1 MAQNVLNFMQF
12 FAKFG
17 KVICWRPPGGLVPP
31 PTGNPGS
38 TPVKILSFMIYNIAV
53 WYAVQTFVYNSIIL
67 TGLELNCMAMDF
79 LVALVLHRL

>member
-38 TPVKILSFMIYNIAV
+38 APVKILSFMIYNIAV
-53 WYAVQTFVYNSIIL
+53 WHAVQTFVYNSIIL

-79 LVALVLHRL
+79 LCSIGSS